1 MAQRF
6 FNQSSRIR
14 YVKPYIN
21 KRKMPIVV
29 EDEIKEEKK
38 EEEDMKLIEA
48 EKLDNLLNDLDAT
61 LAPKKKAK
69 IEKKDR
75 GLIERTQDS
84 KIILTEDN
92 KMLLKD

>member
-29 EDEIKEEKK
+29 EDEIKEEIK
-38 EEEDMKLIEA
+38 EEDMKLIET

-61 LAPKKKAK
+61 LTPKKKAK